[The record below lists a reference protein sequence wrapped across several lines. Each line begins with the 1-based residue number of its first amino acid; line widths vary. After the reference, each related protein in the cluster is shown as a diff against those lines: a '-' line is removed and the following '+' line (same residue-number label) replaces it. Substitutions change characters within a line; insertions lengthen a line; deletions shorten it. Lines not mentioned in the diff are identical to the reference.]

1 MQNRLVALSALAL
14 TAAFGTAACDE
25 VLDAALDTVATE
37 NEEAQNAVDSMQQGS
52 LEAALLAA
60 IMDPVVISA
69 DIPTMIAEAEGAL
82 ATTFTPADC
91 TTSEVIGD
99 TVNVVFQDCDGPFGL
114 DGITGGANLSLN
126 NATDTETQLNLGGA
140 GLTVNG
146 ATIGLGVTGSATTNG
161 DGLRT
166 YDLITAG
173 TGVTRDTP
181 PKPVGRAGN
190 FTVVVEGE
198 CLVMQGAWTFTIQ
211 TDVRAA
217 TFNNF
222 KRCATTCPDSG
233 SMIWA
238 GAEATS
244 DDLANETTGLALTF
258 VSGGDTVSWVDRD
271 AAEGGVNAGVT
282 RLTCAAQ

>member
-1 MQNRLVALSALAL
+1 MQTRLVALTALSLVAVL
-14 TAAFGTAACDE
+14 GAVACDE
-25 VLDAALDTVATE
+25 ALDAAIDAVATE

-60 IMDPVVISA
+60 LMDPVTIGA
-69 DIPTMIAEAEGAL
+69 DIPAMIAEAEGAL

-91 TTSEVIGD
+91 ATSEVIGD
-99 TVNVVFQDCDGPFGL
+99 TVNVVFQDCNGPYGL

-140 GLTVNG
+140 GLQVNG

-161 DGLRT
+161 DGQRT

-173 TGVTRDTP
+173 TGLTRDST
-181 PKPVGRAGN
+181 PVGRAGN
-190 FTVVVEGE
+190 FTITVDGE

-233 SMIWA
+233 SMVWA

-282 RLTCAAQ
+282 RLTCAAE